1 MNASQIIKEIERLPL
16 NKRMIIVE
24 RTIKS
29 IRENKNKSKLKIGA
43 DALLTDYVNDPELT
57 VFTDIDFEKFYET
70 R

>member
-29 IRENKNKSKLKIGA
+29 IRENENKSKLKIGA
-43 DALLTDYVNDPELT
+43 DALLIDYVNDTELT
-57 VFTDIDFEKFYET
+57 IFTDIDFENFYET

>member
-43 DALLTDYVNDPELT
+43 DSLMADYVNDPELT
-57 VFTDIDFEKFYET
+57 LFSKLT
-70 R
+70 